1 MTSSC
6 HTSSSIRRTTN
17 ERIYDRN
24 IPSQT
29 LQPYLDARPRSTRFQ
44 VLPIVETGLG
54 SERTHVALEQEPVYD
69 PRRVFNPGNTQS
81 PWSGF
86 VANINKE
93 SELRNQ
99 LFALQAC
106 SQNVY
111 VPSSDSDL
119 YQSTMP
125 SVNMASSSS
134 QPFPG
139 LFQKERWD
147 PFNPNP
153 EDVGQLTFFND
164 TRQEIRVMP
173 SRKRNKERCD

>member
-1 MTSSC
+1 MTSSYC
-6 HTSSSIRRTTN
+6 HSLTSSSIRRTTN
-17 ERIYDRN
+17 ERMYDRN

-54 SERTHVALEQEPVYD
+54 SGPRSNVVFEQEPDYNVE
-69 PRRVFNPGNTQS
+69 RVFNPGNRQS

-111 VPSSDSDL
+111 VPSSQSDL
-119 YQSTMP
+119 FQTNVP
-125 SVNMASSSS
+125 LGNASS

-139 LFQKERWD
+139 LFKKEQWD
-147 PFNPNP
+147 SFNPNP
-153 EDVGQLTFFND
+153 ENIGQLTFFND
-164 TRQEIRVMP
+164 TRQEIRVLP
-173 SRKRNKERCD
+173 SRKKSLCG